1 MADLHIRHLSHGF
14 VTRSA
19 YTEAISNIELR
30 IEEGEFFCLLG
41 PSGCGKSTLL
51 NVIAGFESPT
61 KGQVEIDGQVMRG
74 PGNDRVVVFQDVHN
88 SLFPWMTVSDNVEFG
103 LKMLGLSRTARKQ
116 RVRDLLRLVGLEG
129 HEVKFPDELS
139 GGMKQRVQ
147 IARALAIDPKILLMD
162 EPFGALD
169 AQTRRG
175 LQIELLRIWEQTRK
189 SVFFITHDI
198 FEAVLLATR
207 IGIMSKGPGA
217 TLARVLTI
225 EAPRPR
231 ILTNSQTGELIERIQ
246 EMMGMERE
254 HVRH

>member
-14 VTRSA
+14 VVRSV
-19 YTEAISNIELR
+19 YTEAVSNIDLR
-30 IEEGEFFCLLG
+30 IDEGEFFCLLG

-51 NVIAGFESPT
+51 NVIAGFETPT
-61 KGQVEIDGQVMRG
+61 KGHVEVDGETVRG

-88 SLFPWMTVSDNVEFG
+88 SLFPWMTVTENVEFG
-103 LKMLGLSRTARKQ
+103 LKMLSLSRGQRKE

-129 HEVKFPDELS
+129 HEAKFPDELS

-189 SVFFITHDI
+189 SIFFITHDI
-198 FEAVLLATR
+198 FEAVLLANR
-207 IGIMSKGPGA
+207 IGIMSNGPGA

-225 EAPRPR
+225 DAPRPR
-231 ILTNSQTGELIERIQ
+231 SLTNPQTAELIERVQ
-246 EMMGMERE
+246 EMMGLERE
-254 HVRH
+254 HV